1 MKTKLLLLF
10 SIVISTTQAQQ
21 LQLETNKKQA
31 SLFASTITQ
40 YDLSEHLTIYASD
53 EFEGRETGEEGQKK
67 AVNYLRV
74 QYQRLGIPA
83 AQQSGD
89 YFQKFDLTIKKIPNG
104 SLSIGDMPYENGD
117 GFMGFSGVKVAD
129 NKVVYVG
136 YGIETLTKSDYEG
149 LNVKGKIV
157 VINAGEPEGQKTDWG
172 KMSEGLE
179 LKQKA
184 ALKNGAKAVVYIDQA
199 YFDRMKRRFDYMK
212 KNDSGRMSIDA
223 LASQSIP
230 TVYVDKEVADKLL
243 SGVDRSKNQS
253 IKKAVAINLQSQDR
267 KVSTEN
273 VVAYLKGSELPQE
286 YIVISSHLD
295 HVGVNDKG
303 EIFNGADDDGSGT
316 VALLEIAEAFKKAAE
331 KGNGPK
337 RSIVFLHVTGEEKG
351 LLGSRYYTDV
361 APVFPLNQTIANLNI
376 DMVGRID
383 PKRKG
388 NRDYVYLIGSD
399 KLSLELHQ
407 ISELVNNEFMNIE
420 LDYTYNDEND
430 PNRFYYRSDHYNF
443 AKNNIPIIFY
453 FNGTHDDYHRASDT
467 VDKIN
472 FDLLENRARLV
483 FHTAWEVANRAKTVT
498 VDRIS
503 SEIKD

>member
-1 MKTKLLLLF
+1 MKLKLLLLSNF
-10 SIVISTTQAQQ
+10 ILLTVSAQQ

-31 SLFASTITQ
+31 QLFASTISQ
-40 YDLSEHLTIYASD
+40 YDLSNHLTIYASD

-67 AVNYLRV
+67 AVQYLRS

-89 YFQKFDLTIKKIPNG
+89 YFQKFDLTIKKIPTG
-104 SLSIGDMPYENGD
+104 SLTIGTKTYTNGD
-117 GFMGFSGVKVAD
+117 DFLGFSGVNASAKHF
-129 NKVVYVG
+129 VYVG
-136 YGIETLTKSDYEG
+136 YGIDTMTYSDYEG
-149 LNVKGKIV
+149 LNVKDAIV
-157 VINAGEPEGQKTDWG
+157 VIQAGEPDGQKTDWG
-172 KMSEGLE
+172 KMSEGIE

-184 ALKNGAKAVVYIDQA
+184 AFKNGAKAVIYIDQA
-199 YFDRMKRRFDYMK
+199 YYDRMKRRFDYMK
-212 KNDSGRMSIDA
+212 QNDSGRMSIDA
-223 LASQSIP
+223 LESTAISTIFANDDLAK
-230 TVYVDKEVADKLL
+230 VLL
-243 SGVDRSKNQS
+243 SDDQDQKKQS
-253 IKKAVAINLQSQDR
+253 IKKSVSIDLQSKDR
-267 KVSTEN
+267 KVGTEN
-273 VVAYLKGSELPQE
+273 VVAYLKGSELPEE

-303 EIFNGADDDGSGT
+303 EVFNGADDDGSGT
-316 VALLEIAEAFKKAAE
+316 VALLEIAEAFKKAADN
-331 KGNGPK
+331 GNGPK

-361 APVFPLNQTIANLNI
+361 DPVFSLDKTIANLNI

-383 PKRKG
+383 PKREG

-407 ISELVNNEFMNIE
+407 ISELVNDEFMDIE

-453 FNGTHDDYHRASDT
+453 FNGTHDDYHRESDT

-483 FHTAWEVANRAKTVT
+483 FHTAWEIANRDKAIT

-503 SEIKD
+503 ESIE